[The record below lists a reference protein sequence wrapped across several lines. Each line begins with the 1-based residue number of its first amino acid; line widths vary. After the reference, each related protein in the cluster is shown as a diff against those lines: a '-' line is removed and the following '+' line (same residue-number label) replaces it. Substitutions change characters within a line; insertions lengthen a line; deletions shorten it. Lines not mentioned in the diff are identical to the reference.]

1 MEKRLFNIID
11 ELAVYIAVP
20 REAIY
25 DWISQKKLPYIKIG
39 RSVKF
44 DKEDIVRFIDGKKY
58 DGIGRELDSSKNF
71 FVKFL
76 CFNIKNI
83 RCRWRISRA
92 LIGQVGCLADKCLF
106 YL

>member
-25 DWISQKKLPYIKIG
+25 DWISQEKLPYIKIG
-39 RSVKF
+39 RIVKF

-76 CFNIKNI
+76 CFKKYKMPVENIQGTY
-83 RCRWRISRA
+83 WSS
-92 LIGQVGCLADKCLF
+92 LMLG
-106 YL
+106 